1 MIIFFLFTIKFIN
14 DIMKMVKG
22 MNGVV
27 IVDKP
32 KGMTS
37 RDVVNIVSKKY
48 STKKVGHTGTLDP
61 IATGVL
67 VLCIG
72 KATKLVSRLTSLEKE
87 YIATVIL
94 GTKTDTLDITGNI
107 IDDKICIKTKE
118 EIEEVLK
125 NFIGSYNQEVPKY
138 SAVKINGKKLYE
150 YARENKCIP
159 LPKRLVNIK
168 SIELLDNVTYEN
180 NKTTFSF
187 KCEVSKGTYIRSL
200 INDIAQRLN
209 TIGVMSDL
217 RRVKQGNFD
226 IKDSIK
232 LEDLSNDNVIAIKDV
247 LNIKKIKLTNDIRK
261 KVLNGAPIDN
271 IYNEDE
277 ILFVDE
283 DEVALYKSKDNRLI
297 SEIMFKGGN

>member
-1 MIIFFLFTIKFIN
+1 
-14 DIMKMVKG
+14 

-94 GTKTDTLDITGNI
+94 GEETDTLDITGNV
-107 IDDKICIKTKE
+107 IDDKICIKTQK

-125 NFIGSYNQEVPKY
+125 SFIGSYNQEVPKY

-150 YARENKCIP
+150 YAREDKNVI
-159 LPKRLVNIK
+159 LPKRIVHIK
-168 SIELLDNVTYEN
+168 SIELLGDVTYKN
-180 NKTTFSF
+180 NKTIFSF
-187 KCEVSKGTYIRSL
+187 KCVVSKGTYIRSL
-200 INDIAQRLN
+200 IRDIAQRLN
-209 TIGVMSDL
+209 TVGIMSDL
-217 RRVKQGNFD
+217 RRVKQGSFD
-226 IKDSIK
+226 IKNSVK
-232 LEDLSNDNVIAIKDV
+232 LENLSNDDIISIRNILNV
-247 LNIKKIKLTNDIRK
+247 KKVKLTSDIRK
-261 KVLNGAPIDN
+261 KILNGAPVDN

-277 ILFVDE
+277 VLFVDE
-283 DEVALYKSKDNRLI
+283 DEIALYKSKDNKLI

>member
-1 MIIFFLFTIKFIN
+1 
-14 DIMKMVKG
+14 

-94 GTKTDTLDITGNI
+94 GEETDTLDITGNV
-107 IDDKICIKTKE
+107 IDDKICIKTQK

-125 NFIGSYNQEVPKY
+125 SFIGSYNQEVPKY

-150 YARENKCIP
+150 YAREDKNVI
-159 LPKRLVNIK
+159 LPKRIVHIK
-168 SIELLDNVTYEN
+168 SIELLGDVTYKN
-180 NKTTFSF
+180 NKTIFSF
-187 KCEVSKGTYIRSL
+187 KCVVSKGTYIRSL
-200 INDIAQRLN
+200 IRDIAQRLN
-209 TIGVMSDL
+209 TVGIMSDL
-217 RRVKQGNFD
+217 RRVKQGSFD
-226 IKDSIK
+226 IKNSVK
-232 LEDLSNDNVIAIKDV
+232 LENLSNDDIISIRNILNV
-247 LNIKKIKLTNDIRK
+247 KKVKLTSDIRK
-261 KVLNGAPIDN
+261 KILNGAPVDN

-277 ILFVDE
+277 VLFVDE
-283 DEVALYKSKDNRLI
+283 NEIALYKSKDNKLI

>member
-1 MIIFFLFTIKFIN
+1 
-14 DIMKMVKG
+14 

-94 GTKTDTLDITGNI
+94 GEETDTLDITGNI
-107 IDDKICIKTKE
+107 IDDKICVKTQK

-125 NFIGSYNQEVPKY
+125 SFIGSYNQEVPKY

-150 YARENKCIP
+150 YAREDKNVI
-159 LPKRLVNIK
+159 LPKRIVHIK
-168 SIELLDNVTYEN
+168 SIELLGDVTYKN
-180 NKTTFSF
+180 NKTIFSF
-187 KCEVSKGTYIRSL
+187 KCVVSKGTYIRSL
-200 INDIAQRLN
+200 IRDIAQRLN
-209 TIGVMSDL
+209 TVGIMSDL

-226 IKDSIK
+226 IKNSIK
-232 LEDLSNDNVIAIKDV
+232 LENLSNDDIISIRNILNV
-247 LNIKKIKLTNDIRK
+247 KKVKLTSDIRK
-261 KVLNGAPIDN
+261 KILNGAPVDN

-277 ILFVDE
+277 VLFVDE
-283 DEVALYKSKDNRLI
+283 DEIALYKSKDNKLI

>member
-1 MIIFFLFTIKFIN
+1 
-14 DIMKMVKG
+14 

-94 GTKTDTLDITGNI
+94 GEETDTLDITGNI
-107 IDDKICIKTKE
+107 IDDKICIKTQK

-125 NFIGSYNQEVPKY
+125 SFIGSYNQEVPKY

-150 YARENKCIP
+150 YAREDKNVI
-159 LPKRLVNIK
+159 LPKRIVHIK
-168 SIELLDNVTYEN
+168 SIELLGDVTYKN
-180 NKTTFSF
+180 NKTIFSF
-187 KCEVSKGTYIRSL
+187 KCVVSKGTYIRSL
-200 INDIAQRLN
+200 IRDIAQRLN
-209 TIGVMSDL
+209 TVGIMSDL
-217 RRVKQGNFD
+217 RRVKQGSFD
-226 IKDSIK
+226 IKNSIK
-232 LEDLSNDNVIAIKDV
+232 LENLSNDDIISIRNILNV
-247 LNIKKIKLTNDIRK
+247 KKVKLTSDIRK
-261 KVLNGAPIDN
+261 KILNGAPVDN

-277 ILFVDE
+277 VLFVDE
-283 DEVALYKSKDNRLI
+283 DEIALYKSKDNKLI

>member
-1 MIIFFLFTIKFIN
+1 
-14 DIMKMVKG
+14 

-94 GTKTDTLDITGNI
+94 GEETDTLDITGNI
-107 IDDKICIKTKE
+107 IDDKICIKTQK

-125 NFIGSYNQEVPKY
+125 SFIGSYNQEVPKY

-150 YARENKCIP
+150 YAREDKNVI
-159 LPKRLVNIK
+159 LPKRIVHIK
-168 SIELLDNVTYEN
+168 SIELLGDVTYKN
-180 NKTTFSF
+180 NKTIFSF
-187 KCEVSKGTYIRSL
+187 KCVVSKGTYIRSL
-200 INDIAQRLN
+200 IRDIAQRLN
-209 TIGVMSDL
+209 TVGIMSDL
-217 RRVKQGNFD
+217 RRVKQGSFD
-226 IKDSIK
+226 IKNSIK
-232 LEDLSNDNVIAIKDV
+232 LENLSNDDIISIRNILNV
-247 LNIKKIKLTNDIRK
+247 KKVKLTSDIRK
-261 KVLNGAPIDN
+261 KVLNGAPVDN

-277 ILFVDE
+277 VLFVDE
-283 DEVALYKSKDNRLI
+283 DEIALYKSKDNKLI

>member
-1 MIIFFLFTIKFIN
+1 
-14 DIMKMVKG
+14 

-94 GTKTDTLDITGNI
+94 GEETDTLDITGNI
-107 IDDKICIKTKE
+107 IDDKICIKTQK

-125 NFIGSYNQEVPKY
+125 SFIGSYNQEVPKY

-150 YARENKCIP
+150 YAREDKNVI
-159 LPKRLVNIK
+159 LPKRIVHIK
-168 SIELLDNVTYEN
+168 SIELLGNVTYKN
-180 NKTTFSF
+180 NKTIFSF
-187 KCEVSKGTYIRSL
+187 KCVVSKGTYIRSL
-200 INDIAQRLN
+200 IRDIAQRLN
-209 TIGVMSDL
+209 TVGIMSDL
-217 RRVKQGNFD
+217 RRVKQGSFD
-226 IKDSIK
+226 IKNSIK
-232 LEDLSNDNVIAIKDV
+232 LENLSNDDIISIRNILNV
-247 LNIKKIKLTNDIRK
+247 KKVKLTSDIRK
-261 KVLNGAPIDN
+261 KILNGAPVEN

-277 ILFVDE
+277 ILFIDE
-283 DEVALYKSKDNRLI
+283 DEIALYKSKDNKLI

>member
-1 MIIFFLFTIKFIN
+1 
-14 DIMKMVKG
+14 

-94 GTKTDTLDITGNI
+94 GEETDTLDITGNI
-107 IDDKICIKTKE
+107 IDDKICIKTQK

-125 NFIGSYNQEVPKY
+125 SFIGSYNQEVPKY

-150 YARENKCIP
+150 YAREDKNVI
-159 LPKRLVNIK
+159 LPKRIVHIK
-168 SIELLDNVTYEN
+168 SIGLLGNVTYKN
-180 NKTTFSF
+180 NKTIFSF
-187 KCEVSKGTYIRSL
+187 KCVVSKGTYIRSL
-200 INDIAQRLN
+200 IRDIAQRLN
-209 TIGVMSDL
+209 TVGIMSDL
-217 RRVKQGNFD
+217 RRVKQGSFD
-226 IKDSIK
+226 IKNSIK
-232 LEDLSNDNVIAIKDV
+232 LENLSNDDIISIRNILNV
-247 LNIKKIKLTNDIRK
+247 KKVKLTSDIRK
-261 KVLNGAPIDN
+261 KILNGAPVEN

-283 DEVALYKSKDNRLI
+283 DEIALYKSKDNKLI